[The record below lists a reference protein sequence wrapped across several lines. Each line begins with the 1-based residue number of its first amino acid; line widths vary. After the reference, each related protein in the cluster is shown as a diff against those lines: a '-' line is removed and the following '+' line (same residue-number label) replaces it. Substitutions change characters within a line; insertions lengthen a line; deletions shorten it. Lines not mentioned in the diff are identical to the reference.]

1 MTAIG
6 IEMISVFGLPPVDFV
21 ELAAE
26 LGCQHV
32 STGLASFDFGVEAHP
47 PYSLREDA
55 ALRRNLIAAL
65 RDTGVSIALGEGL
78 TIRPGRGAADF
89 AADLDLFREL
99 GVMRVNTVSMDPD
112 RARSFDEFA
121 RLAELA
127 AQRGMVTTLELAPG
141 LTVPDLA
148 TALAAVAHVGRPE
161 FRLLIDT
168 MHWVRSGAGAD
179 DLAALDPGLIDY
191 VQLSDAPRAP
201 RFASYHE
208 EAMFERMVPGEGELD
223 LAGLLAVLPPDRV
236 YALEIP
242 QRAAALAGQAPRE
255 RLARCVAATR
265 QLLATAQGPSA
276 RGAPA

>member
-1 MTAIG
+1 
-6 IEMISVFGLPPVDFV
+6 
-21 ELAAE
+21 
-26 LGCQHV
+26 
-32 STGLASFDFGVEAHP
+32 
-47 PYSLREDA
+47 
-55 ALRRNLIAAL
+55 
-65 RDTGVSIALGEGL
+65 L
-78 TIRPGRGAADF
+78 TIRPGRSAADF

-99 GVMRVNTVSMDPD
+99 GVTRVNTVSMDPD

-148 TALAAVAHVGRPE
+148 TALAAVAHVGQPD

-168 MHWVRSGAGAD
+168 MHWVRSGAGPD
-179 DLAALDPGLIDY
+179 DLAKLDPGLIDY

-265 QLLATAQGPSA
+265 QLLAAARGPSA